1 MKSQLVELY
10 DEIDRLKRKVRCLMN
25 TPSSSITSVENYSS
39 LPNAEDSI
47 DTFIFAKNSQGT
59 KWLPGGLGGTFYSK
73 GLYYSNGVEWIFGG
87 DIPYQAT
94 QSEVNAGVIGDK
106 FLTPNTFESASKWST
121 KANVSHTHTKSDIT
135 DFSHSHDWSEVTGK
149 PTTFTPSAHTHTES
163 DITDLDK
170 YTQLEVD
177 TLLSDKQDSLVSSVN
192 IKTINSNSILG
203 PGNLVIDT
211 SSNIDGG
218 SASTIGIY
226 MGIDGGYA

>member
-1 MKSQLVELY
+1 MNRYDELY
-10 DEIDRLKRKVRCLMN
+10 EEIDRLRRKVRCLAN
-25 TPSSSITSVENYSS
+25 TPNSSIESVENYSA
-39 LPNAEDSI
+39 LPAPEDSSNS
-47 DTFIFAKNSQGT
+47 FRFVLNSQGT
-59 KWLPGGLGGTFYSK
+59 SWLPGSLGGTFYSR
-73 GLYYSNGVEWIFGG
+73 GLYYSNGTSWIFAG

-94 QSEVNAGVIGDK
+94 QSEVNSGVIGDK

-170 YTQLEVD
+170 YTQLEID
-177 TLLSDKQDSLVSSVN
+177 TLLFSKQDSLVSSVN
-192 IKTINSNSILG
+192 IKTINSNSLLG

-218 SASTIGIY
+218 SASTTGIY